1 MEKLVEKLR
10 IFIFTHDIKREGVDR
25 SNFNGIIQKRNE
37 MNKTDDGTYNLY
49 TKEAV
54 TFDRGYQVSFQ
65 TEWDPYNDTEYEDI
79 AYKMSLLSDNSAY
92 IGVFSH
98 IPEIS
103 FHFDDIE
110 LANTLSILF
119 DQFSIWDWSI
129 SGEIV
134 NPYFDNKT
142 DENLA

>member
-1 MEKLVEKLR
+1 
-10 IFIFTHDIKREGVDR
+10 
-25 SNFNGIIQKRNE
+25 
-37 MNKTDDGTYNLY
+37 
-49 TKEAV
+49 
-54 TFDRGYQVSFQ
+54 
-65 TEWDPYNDTEYEDI
+65 
-79 AYKMSLLSDNSAY
+79 MSLLSDNSAY

-98 IPEIS
+98 NPEIS

-129 SGEIV
+129 SDEIA